1 MTAEDL
7 IYKLYSFF
15 DVKNNLDLANKLE
28 TTAQT
33 ISNWKSRNSVNAI
46 KKKCRELSI
55 YNEIFGNLNT
65 NNNNF
70 QNSNIN
76 TAFDLSSNS
85 QAQNSMH
92 VGNNPI
98 CEQILK
104 MNQTIVSSFINVYDI
119 LEKKGDLKRLHQIL
133 GEIEFE

>member
-46 KKKCRELSI
+46 KKKCRELGI
-55 YNEIFGNLNT
+55 YNEIFGDLNP
-65 NNNNF
+65 NINNF

-76 TAFDLSSNS
+76 KAFDLSSNS
-85 QAQNSMH
+85 HSQDSINI
-92 VGNNPI
+92 GNNPI
-98 CEQILK
+98 CEQISK
-104 MNQTIVSSFINVYDI
+104 MNQTIVSSFINVYDK